1 MILRFDQW
9 SGKSGLLVGAGIT
22 TVIVLSLAEPLS
34 LLPITL
40 ITHLAKEILFL
51 SNRSSNHGHHAEL
64 WPFVSALSHE
74 FSSPLCPRPPPLLR
88 RQSCPLP
95 SFSEQR
101 TPGKRSHGHH
111 RQVSGRQTSPPLDHH
126 ANLTV
131 INLFLN
137 NSNGELPCVE
147 RTEQGQYRLPMDGLW
162 QHGNS
167 FFWTLTQVFAQVPCI

>member
-22 TVIVLSLAEPLS
+22 TVIVLSLAETLS

-51 SNRSSNHGHHAEL
+51 SNRSSNQGHHAEL
-64 WPFVSALSHE
+64 WPFVSSLSHE

-111 RQVSGRQTSPPLDHH
+111 RQVSGRQTSPPGSPRQPHRHQSVPEQLKRR
-126 ANLTV
+126 ASLR
-131 INLFLN
+131 
-137 NSNGELPCVE
+137 GE
-147 RTEQGQYRLPMDGLW
+147 DGA
-162 QHGNS
+162 GS
-167 FFWTLTQVFAQVPCI
+167 V